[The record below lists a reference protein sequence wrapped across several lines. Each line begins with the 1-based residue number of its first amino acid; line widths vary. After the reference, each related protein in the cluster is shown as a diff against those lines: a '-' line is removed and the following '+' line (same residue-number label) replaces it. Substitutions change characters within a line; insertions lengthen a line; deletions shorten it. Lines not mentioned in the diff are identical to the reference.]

1 MHSFFFKLI
10 IAEMFRSKK
19 KALRRI
25 LLLTILLSI
34 LQVTFIMQ
42 LMNTDYYDSIVEK
55 NQSNLLFIDVEF
67 VREDTEFV
75 MKMLKEIQRIEF
87 FEIDKDEELVYGRIK
102 VMRLEEVEKVLEIVQ
117 KSNRIDSFYSY
128 ENIPTLEKLQG
139 LIVHIRAFTTVL
151 IVSVIIVYIL
161 LQLYD
166 LKKSIT
172 KYRLLCILGY
182 RTSEIIVKQSVET
195 GMVTVV
201 SAVAALLIGKIGYAV
216 LQIRREFPWN
226 IENDYKYATIIFL
239 IQFIVMLACAIFDF
253 LYLRRELQLEE

>member
-25 LLLTILLSI
+25 LLLTTLLSI
-34 LQVTFIMQ
+34 LQVTFIFQ

-67 VREDTEFV
+67 LREDTEFV
-75 MKMLKEIQRIEF
+75 MKMIKEIQRIEF

-102 VMRLEEVEKVLEIVQ
+102 VMRLEEVEKVLEILQ

-139 LIVHIRAFTTVL
+139 LIGHIRSFTTVL
-151 IVSVIIVYIL
+151 IVSVIIVYIF

-166 LKKSIT
+166 LKKSISN
-172 KYRLLCILGY
+172 YRLLCTLGY
-182 RTSEIIVKQSVET
+182 SSSKLLVKQSVET
-195 GMVTVV
+195 GLITLI

-239 IQFIVMLACAIFDF
+239 IQFIVMLACIVFDLSF
-253 LYLRRELQLEE
+253 LRKGLQLEE